1 MDLLMVEMNADMARE
16 ISTWKYDPPYQLY
29 NLDGTAETVREFL
42 DGSYTA
48 VVDADEGTTGY
59 FCVGIAAQVPLG
71 SHHGAY
77 MDDSLVDVGFGMRP
91 DLTGQGRGFEFV
103 SAILAFVASNVQHNR
118 LRLTVA
124 TFNRRAIRLYE
135 NLGFTP
141 VMEFPVDDV
150 RFMTM
155 VKAPPW

>member
-1 MDLLMVEMNADMARE
+1 MNLVMVEMNARLAHE
-16 ISTWKYDPPYQLY
+16 ISTWKYDQPYQLY
-29 NLDGTAETVREFL
+29 NLDGSAETVREFL

-48 VVDADEGTTGY
+48 VVDADEGTIGY

-77 MDDSLVDVGFGMRP
+77 VDDSLVDVGFGMRP

-103 SAILAFVASNVQHNR
+103 SAILAFVASNVENNR

-135 NLGFTP
+135 KLGFTP
-141 VMEFPVDDV
+141 VMEFPANDI

-155 VKAPPW
+155 VQVPSS